1 MKHPLDMTDE
11 ELLSHPIIRKVI
23 AKRNVQIFMPDI
35 VHRKGWYAMTFIINS
50 NLLSC
55 NSLFTF
61 EAIQDIPYLE
71 KLVNER
77 VEQYKANE
85 IIDLRIDREN

>member
-1 MKHPLDMTDE
+1 MTED

-23 AKRNVQIFMPDI
+23 AKRNVQIFIPDI
-35 VHRKGWYAMTFIINS
+35 VNKKGWYAMTFIING

-61 EAIQDIPYLE
+61 EALHDKPYLE
-71 KLVNER
+71 FLVNER
-77 VEQYKANE
+77 VNQFIKELNVE
-85 IIDLRIDREN
+85 L